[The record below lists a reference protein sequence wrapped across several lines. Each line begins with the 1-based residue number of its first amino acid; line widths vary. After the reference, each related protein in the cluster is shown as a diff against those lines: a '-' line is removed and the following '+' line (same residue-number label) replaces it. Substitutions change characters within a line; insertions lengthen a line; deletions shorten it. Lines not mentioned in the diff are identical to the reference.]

1 MATVSEETKKL
12 IIDTAIKE
20 LKDLDSNDDPEYIH
34 TTADNTLLGALAAAG
49 YIEIA
54 NAYQELKDNIG
65 FWYG

>member
-1 MATVSEETKKL
+1 MATVSEDTRKL
-12 IIDTAIKE
+12 IIDTAVKE
-20 LKDLDSNDDPEYIH
+20 LKDLDSIDNPEYVH

-54 NAYQELKDNIG
+54 KAYQELKDNIG